1 MDQSN
6 KFSVVDIWDMY
17 VPLDFEQSLD
27 FIKNTEY
34 PIENSDDP
42 WWFLKNFWCISSS
55 DTPIE
60 DAFRVA
66 NVFKNRFGLLV
77 FSFESSY
84 RYNTYQTIMDD
95 LTCEDPPFWVGLLRY
110 AFRKVGFLYAADIH
124 SKYLYDICIKQWKEN
139 TFENGMHATHEEYT
153 PLPENFAEE
162 LSQYLYHPDRV
173 QQWLSRNPDKH
184 IEDYL
189 N

>member
-1 MDQSN
+1 MQQ
-6 KFSVVDIWDMY
+6 FIWDIY
-17 VPLDFEQSLD
+17 ESLDFEESLD

-34 PIENSDDP
+34 PIEKSDQP
-42 WWFLKNFWCISSS
+42 WCFLQNFECIETSN
-55 DTPIE
+55 TPIE

-84 RYNTYQTIMDD
+84 CFNGYQTIMDD
-95 LTCEDPPFWVGLLRY
+95 FEIEDGFDILKY

-124 SKYLYDICIKQWKEN
+124 SKYLYDIYTKQWKED
-139 TFENGMHATHEEYT
+139 TFRNGMHATHEEYT
-153 PLPENFAEE
+153 PLPENFTEE

-173 QQWLSRNPDKH
+173 QQWLLRNPDKH